1 MSEVSYDHEVDVLVV
16 GSGNGALTAAVCN
29 HAMGTKSVLVVEK
42 SDKYGGSSAR
52 SGGGIWVPCS
62 RYAKAAGAEDSY
74 EDAFRYV
81 KAVTPEDRFRE
92 DMVSTYLKNA
102 PKMLDFLYDNSQV
115 RYESLPIYPDYHTYL
130 PGSRPGH
137 RSHEP
142 ATVSGKVL
150 AEHFDDLEPNGGLIG
165 GRYMFKQTDM
175 RTVSFTKWKRSFLF
189 LRLGIVYWLDIFW
202 WLKHKPTRW
211 LTMGAAGV
219 ARLFGSMLDRNIS
232 IWLSSPME
240 ELIVEGGR
248 VVGAVVT
255 HEGVTKRV
263 KANKAVVLGAGG
275 FEHNQEMRDQYL
287 PKPTK
292 AAWSIGTTHNTGDGI
307 RAGQKI
313 GAQTALMDGAWWCNT
328 QETPGDAYPLLQLA
342 LRGYPGSIVVNR
354 EGKRYINEAIDYVTT
369 GNKFYGQI
377 AEGADLDPSYIIFDA
392 NFKTTFPI
400 FPFIGPDS
408 LVPKELF
415 ESGAVARGE
424 SLRELAEKLDINP
437 DGLEQTVTQ
446 FNEYAA
452 EGRDRDFGR
461 GDSVY
466 ENYFGDPRVEPN
478 CNLGPI
484 QQGPYYAIRSDQ
496 GDMGTHGGL
505 LTDPNGQVVHENGE
519 PIVGLYAVGNCCA
532 AVLPAYAG
540 PGSTL
545 GPAMTFAYQA
555 AKHINNHEG

>member
-1 MSEVSYDHEVDVLVV
+1 MSETVFDHEVDVLVV

-29 HAMGTKSVLVVEK
+29 HAMGTESVLVVEK

-62 RYAKAAGAEDSY
+62 RYTKAAGAEDSY
-74 EDAFRYV
+74 EDALRYV

-92 DMVSTYLKNA
+92 PMVSAYLKNA

-115 RYESLPIYPDYHTYL
+115 RYESLPIYPDYHTNL
-130 PGSRPGH
+130 PGSRTGH

-150 AEHFDDLEPNGGLIG
+150 GDHFDELEPNGGLIG

-175 RTVSFTKWKRSFLF
+175 RTVFFTKWKRMFLF
-189 LRLGIVYWLDIFW
+189 LRLGVVYWLDIFW

-219 ARLFGSMLDRNIS
+219 ARLFASMLDRDIP
-232 IWLSSPME
+232 IWLNSPME
-240 ELIVEGGR
+240 ELIVEDGR

-263 KANKAVVLGAGG
+263 KANKAVILGAGG

-287 PKPTK
+287 PKPSQ
-292 AAWSIGTTHNTGDGI
+292 AVWSIGTTNNTGDGI
-307 RAGQKI
+307 RAGQNI

-328 QETPGDAYPLLQLA
+328 QETPGEGYPLLQLA
-342 LRGYPGSIVVNR
+342 VRGHPGSIVVNKA
-354 EGKRYINEAIDYVTT
+354 GKRFINEAIDYVTT
-369 GNKFYGQI
+369 GNKFYDLL
-377 AEGADLDPSYIIFDA
+377 AEGNEVHPAYIIFDA
-392 NFKTTFPI
+392 KYKSTFPT

-408 LVPKELF
+408 MVPKELF
-415 ESGAVARGE
+415 ESGAVAKGE
-424 SLRELAEKLDINP
+424 TLAELAEKLDIDV
-437 DGLEQTVTQ
+437 DGLAQTVEQ
-446 FNEYAA
+446 FNEYAVA
-452 EGRDRDFGR
+452 GKDKDFER
-461 GDSVY
+461 GESVY
-466 ENYFGDPRVEPN
+466 ENYFGDPRVGPN
-478 CNLGPI
+478 CNLAPI
-484 QQGPYYAIRSDQ
+484 AQGPFYAIRSDP

-505 LTDPNGQVVHENGE
+505 LTNPDGQVVHENGDTI
-519 PIVGLYAVGNCCA
+519 PGLYAVGNCCA

-555 AKHINNHEG
+555 AKHINNYQD